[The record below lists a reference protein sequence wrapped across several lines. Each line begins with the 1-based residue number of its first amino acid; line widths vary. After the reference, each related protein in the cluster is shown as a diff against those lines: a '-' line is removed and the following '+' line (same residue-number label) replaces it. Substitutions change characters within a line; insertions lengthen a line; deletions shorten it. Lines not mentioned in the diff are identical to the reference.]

1 MQDFYSWLLKQD
13 SRNDIVSDLV
23 SDIKRDPNFPKGN
36 HDIES
41 LRKYLECKGDH
52 VTEALEEAW
61 LEFGG

>member
-13 SRNDIVSDLV
+13 TRGDIVSDLV

-41 LRKYLECKGDH
+41 LRKYLEYKGDH
-52 VTEALEEAW
+52 VIEVLEEAW
-61 LEFGG
+61 VEFCG